1 MSEIYEIKQKS
12 KRVEEDKGKEDKKYP
27 TRPQVIFYSYRVRKS
42 SGKGKYFPPVLICS
56 TRSYTVLPLLGVINT
71 IFYYHYE
78 HKSKLN
84 SLDAGHTTS
93 ELRLSIIDIRIA
105 DIYLG
110 ISSLD

>member
-1 MSEIYEIKQKS
+1 MFN
-12 KRVEEDKGKEDKKYP
+12 KK
-27 TRPQVIFYSYRVRKS
+27 SYRLAAVR
-42 SGKGKYFPPVLICS
+42 
-56 TRSYTVLPLLGVINT
+56 GVRNT

-84 SLDAGHTTS
+84 SIDAGHTMS

-110 ISSLD
+110 IPSVD